1 MTPTKDFDLE
11 LVKAAA
17 KAADDKKAAEI
28 TVIEVGSI
36 SPVADY
42 FMICTAGNP
51 IQARAIA
58 DAVEDALLQAGA
70 PRVKKEGKTE
80 STWILLDAG
89 SVVVHVLLERLRKL
103 YHLEKFW
110 AGGHPVP
117 MDEILPPSD

>member
-1 MTPTKDFDLE
+1 MAKEKNIDLE

-17 KAADDKKAAEI
+17 LAADDKKATEI

-51 IQARAIA
+51 VQAKAIA
-58 DAVEDALLQAGA
+58 DAVEEALLKAGSSH
-70 PRVKKEGKTE
+70 VKKEGKTE

-89 SVVVHVLLERLRKL
+89 SVVVHVLLDRLRKL

-117 MDEILPPSD
+117 MEEILPHHD